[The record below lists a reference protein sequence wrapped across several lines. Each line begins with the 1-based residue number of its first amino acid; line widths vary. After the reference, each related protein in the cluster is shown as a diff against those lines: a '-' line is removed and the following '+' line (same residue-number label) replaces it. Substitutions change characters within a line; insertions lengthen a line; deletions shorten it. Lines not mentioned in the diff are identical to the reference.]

1 VTLTIPA
8 PMRATEGGRP
18 FTDPAWIYEVKYDG
32 YRCLAGVN
40 LRNGASSQTG
50 PVELRTKSGV
60 DCTAWFPE
68 VAALLSE
75 LPGGP
80 HIIDGEACVL
90 DEIGRSDF
98 ERLQT
103 RARRRRWVP
112 GADPVTLCA
121 FDLLHLNG
129 RNVMALPLLERKAM
143 LRQLLAPLV
152 GRLVVV
158 GEFPAEAPLFE
169 QIVLGAKLE
178 GFVAK
183 RLASPYLPGV
193 ISPDWIKVKRPDWQ
207 EDRTW
212 RK

>member
-1 VTLTIPA
+1 MLAIPA

-18 FTDPAWIYEVKYDG
+18 FTSADWIYEVKYDG
-32 YRCLAGVN
+32 YRCMARAG
-40 LRNGASSQTG
+40 GGYA
-50 PVELRTKSGV
+50 PELRTRSGV

-68 VAALLSE
+68 VAALLDE

-80 HIIDGEACVL
+80 HILDGEVCVL
-90 DEIGRSDF
+90 DDIGRSDF
-98 ERLQT
+98 ERLQA

-121 FDLLHLNG
+121 FDLLYLDG
-129 RNVMALPLLERKAM
+129 RNVMALPLVERKAM
-143 LRQLLAPLV
+143 LAHLLAPLK

-158 GEFPAEAPLFE
+158 GEFPADTPLFE

-178 GFVAK
+178 GFMAK

-193 ISPDWIKVKRPDWQ
+193 VSPDWLKIKRPGWQ
-207 EDRTW
+207 DGRTW
-212 RK
+212 RN